1 MINNLDSLCFR
12 VFKARFFPNYSI
24 LKAKD
29 SVVGFYAWKSI
40 LSARDVIQKG
50 MVWRIENA
58 QSVRIK
64 EDKSLP
70 MKVSSS
76 IISPLPSFLPE
87 TRVSSLIDADWK
99 ERKTELI

>member
-50 MVWRIENA
+50 MVWRIENV

-64 EDKSLP
+64 EDKWLP

-76 IISPLPSFLPE
+76 IILLYLLSCP
-87 TRVSSLIDADWK
+87 RQ
-99 ERKTELI
+99 ELAP